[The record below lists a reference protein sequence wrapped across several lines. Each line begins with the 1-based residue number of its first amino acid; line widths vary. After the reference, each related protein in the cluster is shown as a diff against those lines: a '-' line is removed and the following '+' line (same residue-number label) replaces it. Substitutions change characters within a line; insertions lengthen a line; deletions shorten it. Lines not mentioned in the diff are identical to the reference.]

1 MIGSECT
8 VKVTYCDT
16 CKSQVVRSEVN
27 LVEEGQQEEFAE
39 GKGEEV
45 IKDIALDVKQIWDLE
60 DDNKTIEYI
69 LGQQFQY

>member
-16 CKSQVVRSEVN
+16 CKLQVVRSEVN